1 MKPYL
6 DLNSRLAYASE
17 KELEWLAAYPLKHKE
32 ANIVVIGAG
41 PGIMSLALLDSR
53 TPIALTVVE
62 KSLSDTF
69 EKHLAWAQL
78 PMPRVIQSDSSAAGV
93 AWPEQNIDL
102 LIVDGDHSY
111 EGVKRDLE
119 AWWEH
124 VNLKGLVFFHDYYR
138 EGAEWEG
145 VAIAAKEWLASRKGA
160 YKNVLTLDSTRI
172 VQRLK

>member
-17 KELEWLAAYPLKHKE
+17 KELDWLAEYGRTHEGAT
-32 ANIVVIGAG
+32 VVMIGAG
-41 PGIMSLALLDSR
+41 PGNMSLALLDSHTR
-53 TPIALTVVE
+53 LNLHVIDNA
-62 KSLSDTF
+62 LSDTF
-69 EKHLAWAQL
+69 KKHIKWAQVAMPDIIERDSAETGTGWIE
-78 PMPRVIQSDSSAAGV
+78 PM
-93 AWPEQNIDL
+93 IDL
-102 LIVDGDHSY
+102 LIVDGDHTH

-145 VAIAAKEWLASRKGA
+145 VAVAVKEWLGSRKGA